1 MFAPTKNIKN
11 GLVSTIWN
19 VGYHKYRK
27 ESKLRIFL
35 YVQKM
40 NNVIYDQVFAGEST
54 LLLL

>member
-1 MFAPTKNIKN
+1 MFAPTKKNIKN

-35 YVQKM
+35 YV
-40 NNVIYDQVFAGEST
+40 
-54 LLLL
+54 